1 MIDSEILQQSRE
13 QNLQEKLERKHK
25 RDFVKDN
32 RQKIA
37 EHKFTATIEVDS
49 EQQQQSESTSTM
61 SKFLKAKQDNS
72 QKQMR

>member
-1 MIDSEILQQSRE
+1 
-13 QNLQEKLERKHK
+13 LQEKLERKHK

-49 EQQQQSESTSTM
+49 EHQQSESTSTM

-72 QKQMR
+72 QKQMRQEQLKTKREHDE